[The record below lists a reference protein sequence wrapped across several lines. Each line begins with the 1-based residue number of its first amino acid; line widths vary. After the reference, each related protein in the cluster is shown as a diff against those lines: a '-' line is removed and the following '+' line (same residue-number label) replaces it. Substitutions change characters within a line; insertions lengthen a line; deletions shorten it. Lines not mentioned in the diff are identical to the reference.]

1 MACRELLGGRS
12 LQVGGGDV
20 VPRDEG
26 GLLVDNL
33 VGTETRVE
41 VGLDGLEDGDRAVS
55 TSTAA
60 ERNLW

>member
-1 MACRELLGGRS
+1 M
-12 LQVGGGDV
+12 
-20 VPRDEG
+20 PRDEG